1 MIVLPLVDISKLG
14 FWKRGSLYSISRK
27 KRMGEVKITENTICV
42 SRNRNTIHYY
52 LNEIDYLEIR
62 GDLYLEFNPLDLFN
76 TNQQPE
82 KIRHSGK
89 TKFIFEI
96 GNKKIAINFLI
107 SSKKEFQQLGE
118 IITKWYQSNQ
128 FKIREYSEDNSRML
142 LLNPYL
148 SYEQIQEVKKKLNI
162 KSMYE

>member
-1 MIVLPLVDISKLG
+1 MINIFKDIK
-14 FWKRGSLYSISRK
+14 
-27 KRMGEVKITENTICV
+27 
-42 SRNRNTIHYY
+42 
-52 LNEIDYLEIR
+52 
-62 GDLYLEFNPLDLFN
+62 
-76 TNQQPE
+76 
-82 KIRHSGK
+82 
-89 TKFIFEI
+89 EI